1 MRKMDEVYQQLRKR
15 VEEISDERRR
25 LEALKLIDALQRVE
39 EMQDIGTYIGLVIQL
54 EELLPYNRST

>member
-1 MRKMDEVYQQLRKR
+1 MDEVYQQLRKR